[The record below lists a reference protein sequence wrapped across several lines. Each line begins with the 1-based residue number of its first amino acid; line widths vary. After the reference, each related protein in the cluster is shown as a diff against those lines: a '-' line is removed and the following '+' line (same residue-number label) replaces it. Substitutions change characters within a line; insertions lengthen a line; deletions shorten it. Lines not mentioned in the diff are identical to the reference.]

1 VHEVRTL
8 QEWYR
13 RKSGWVKKTDRQ
25 TGYGRIRIVTCNFLH
40 ISRMGTKIISC
51 YAVINVGKLE
61 VIFFSNLSLP
71 ENKVFFFVNLV
82 ILP

>member
-1 VHEVRTL
+1 M
-8 QEWYR
+8 
-13 RKSGWVKKTDRQ
+13 
-25 TGYGRIRIVTCNFLH
+25 TCNFLH

-61 VIFFSNLSLP
+61 VIFFSNLILP